1 MRLVLLL
8 FGKAKGGITVAGL
21 FPMSISS
28 FSGTLDS
35 PASCW
40 ICKLL
45 LHEAHR
51 RFSVLMDMIGLL
63 TSMGLLAAEEVVVA
77 EEDPVEIAGWFLF
90 VAAGGGP
97 VLVIV
102 KILRESKKIWG
113 R

>member
-8 FGKAKGGITVAGL
+8 FSKAKGGITVAGL
-21 FPMSISS
+21 FTTSISS

-35 PASCW
+35 LALCR

-45 LHEAHR
+45 LRKAHR
-51 RFSVLMDMIGLL
+51 RFSVSMDMIGLL
-63 TSMGLLAAEEVVVA
+63 TSVRSLAAEEVVVA
-77 EEDPVEIAGWFLF
+77 KEDPVEIVGWFLF

-102 KILRESKKIWG
+102 KISRESKKI
-113 R
+113 